1 MITTQRTLND
11 CAIAMTLLRRNSGRS
26 GLLLLACC
34 LVFLSVLGCSSPPG
48 AVADGYA
55 SADVDTWHDAD
66 GDGARDSAED
76 PLPWITIQMAD
87 ASSMTDSTGHGTVG
101 VFKPGCTRKCW
112 KGESVSVNV
121 PPVYRATTPTEYA
134 LTGQG
139 LAYEFGFQMA
149 EDAQPAFFPDQPGWY
164 QAFLNRGLSLTAFHY
179 SANDDRL
186 VVSFDHADSPDKDA
200 FYRDIFGVL
209 RTLEK
214 TDEISVEQ
222 LEISTVPSSDV
233 TVCDMRVV
241 DEWSGKISPAEIV
254 ATHCQSP

>member
-11 CAIAMTLLRRNSGRS
+11 CATAMTALHRNYGRS
-26 GLLLLACC
+26 GLLVLVCC
-34 LVFLSVLGCSSPPG
+34 LIFLGVLGCSPPLG

-66 GDGARDSAED
+66 GDGQRDSGED
-76 PLPWITIQMAD
+76 PLPWITIQIAD
-87 ASSMTDSTGHGTVG
+87 VSSMTDSTGRGTVG

-112 KGESVSVNV
+112 QGESVSVDV
-121 PPVYRATTPTEYA
+121 PPGYRATTPAEYA

-149 EDAQPAFFPDQPGWY
+149 EGAQPATFPGQPGWY

-186 VVSFDHADSPDKDA
+186 LVSFDNVGSPDEDA
-200 FYRDIFGVL
+200 FYRDIFDVL
-209 RTLEK
+209 STLEK
-214 TDEISVEQ
+214 TDGISVEQ
-222 LEISTVPSSDV
+222 LEVSTVPSSDV
-233 TVCDMRVV
+233 TVCDMSVV
-241 DEWSGKISPAEIV
+241 DGWSGKISPTEIV